1 MKKQMPMKN
10 FTAQSLL
17 LVLTLLWTGGLSL
30 RAQGTHERITT
41 TSAGQLATLLAQS
54 PYTQI
59 DSLTL
64 AGPLGGTDLA
74 LLAAAEDRL
83 ASLSYVDLTAIR
95 PVADGTCYR
104 VIPGETFNDYTDYY
118 YYSDTLRTKS
128 HALNQWHR
136 HYTNDLSALF
146 YKNTRLKEVRLPAG
160 LKKIGTNMF
169 YYCQQLQRVSW
180 ADDLTRI
187 GSYAF
192 GYCPSLRLSPRELR
206 ADTLEERAFY
216 GCELLADTLW
226 LKGVQVIGESAF
238 GAIGQLACLVGDESL
253 SEIDNSAF
261 YNCTKLDSVLLR
273 GELRLLGKD
282 AFYGTPWLA
291 RVPVEQ
297 GIRYV
302 GRFAYDVRDW
312 NFQQNGG
319 TIGLRNDTRGLA
331 NSLFAY
337 APLERIQLPAGL
349 RHIGD
354 NCFESCS
361 SLSAIQLHEGLESI
375 GEKAFYN
382 CTALTRLRLPATI
395 STLDEDAFRMCSALE
410 SIDYAVP
417 AANGRDIFSGCS
429 SLKSVNLESTV
440 RVLPALFLN
449 YARSLEEIKG
459 GENVEVIG
467 MNAFSFC
474 AKLKEF
480 PFSSPLRQIDDQA
493 FFNCGLE
500 QEIVLPHTLDSLGEQ
515 VFYCCQLPRLLIL
528 HDIPHASPFA
538 ISATVD
544 RLVWDVPEA
553 GNTYLNGSTVN
564 EVYIGPSVR
573 RLPPNFMENHRKL
586 SRVTFDP
593 ATRLEDIG
601 DLAFGYCPLLTD
613 IDIPASVRRIGNRA
627 FAYCTRLLNL
637 RFGEAGTSTRLT
649 RNTGAACEIGDSAF
663 YYNYDLHRV
672 QLPEGFERI
681 GDEAFALCP
690 KLMEIDLPA
699 SLREVGFRTFYKC
712 TSLGTIRF
720 REGVSSLG
728 QEVMAECPSLQ
739 EATLPSTLTSIGEK
753 AFYNC
758 TALQRVYC
766 HVEQPL
772 PSNILLFWNVPE
784 SSQLFVPEGSRMDYI
799 NANGWNRLT
808 VVEMPTGIDDITA
821 GEALRRL
828 AQPSAGDL
836 DIAPSPGRPVGV
848 YALDG
853 RCLYRGTAG
862 GRLVLPAG
870 VYLVRQGS
878 TSLRVMVN

>member
-1 MKKQMPMKN
+1 MKN
-10 FTAQSLL
+10 FTPQPLL
-17 LVLTLLWTGGLSL
+17 LVLTLLWTGCLSL

-104 VIPGETFNDYTDYY
+104 VIPGETFNDYTNYY
-118 YYSDTLRTKS
+118 YYSDTLRTES

-160 LKKIGTNMF
+160 QTRVGNYMF
-169 YYCQQLQRVSW
+169 YLCDSLQRVDWSGVPE
-180 ADDLTRI
+180 RI
-187 GSYAF
+187 GEYAF
-192 GYCPSLRLSPRELR
+192 GYCPALQLPATALR
-206 ADTLEERAFY
+206 ADSIGDGAFAGCLKLTDTLRLDGVRAIGSSAFARNERLACLIADSALKNIGTGAFEGCTRLDSLLLPGELKQLGTRAFY
-216 GCELLADTLW
+216 D
-226 LKGVQVIGESAF
+226 
-238 GAIGQLACLVGDESL
+238 
-253 SEIDNSAF
+253 
-261 YNCTKLDSVLLR
+261 
-273 GELRLLGKD
+273 
-282 AFYGTPWLA
+282 TPWLA
-291 RVPVEQ
+291 RVPIEQ

-302 GRFAYDVRDW
+302 NGFAYEAYPWELSKYGNVVTLRD
-312 NFQQNGG
+312 
-319 TIGLRNDTRGLA
+319 DTRGL
-331 NSLFAY
+331 SDELFREMQ
-337 APLERIQLPAGL
+337 LQRIVLPAGL
-349 RHIGD
+349 RYIGD
-354 NCFESCS
+354 YCFMFCHNLTDFE
-361 SLSAIQLHEGLESI
+361 LPEGLEYIGKNAFTSCKGPTSLRVPASVRYI
-375 GEKAFYN
+375 GENAFNQCDGLEELVYAAPDVRSLN
-382 CTALTRLRLPATI
+382 PFLYCRNLKRITLTDDVRTI
-395 STLDEDAFRMCSALE
+395 PDGFASQAQALE
-410 SIDYAVP
+410 
-417 AANGRDIFSGCS
+417 
-429 SLKSVNLESTV
+429 EV
-440 RVLPALFLN
+440 R
-449 YARSLEEIKG
+449 G
-459 GENVEVIG
+459 GENVEYIG
-467 MNAFSFC
+467 EGAFSG
-474 AKLKEF
+474 ASQLKAF
-480 PFSSPLRQIDDQA
+480 VLPSRLRHLGGMAFSRT
-493 FFNCGLE
+493 GLE

-515 VFYCCQLPRLLIL
+515 VFSGCQLPRLLIL

-544 RLVWDVPEA
+544 RLVWDVPET

-637 RFGEAGTSTRLT
+637 RFGEAGTSSRMV
-649 RNTGAACEIGDSAF
+649 RNGSGAACEIGDSAF

-699 SLREVGFRTFYKC
+699 SLREVGYRTFYKC

-720 REGVSSLG
+720 REGISSLG

-808 VVEMPTGIDDITA
+808 VIEMPTGIDDITA

-828 AQPSAGDL
+828 AQPSDGGL